1 MHTNIGKVTGTT
13 ALKKT
18 NLTLLSL
25 DASAANPQ
33 ESHSLGR
40 YVDLILCVPCPGMSL
55 GSLLMLTGKCIL
67 EAEVRFGCGKGLHEA
82 RKLKFG
88 VSVFPKKFPR
98 RKGFPQKTQ
107 GEEDHSEER
116 GPFKSRCF
124 LDGRQRTFH

>member
-1 MHTNIGKVTGTT
+1 MHTNVGKVTGTT

-25 DASAANPQ
+25 DVSAANPQ

-67 EAEVRFGCGKGLHEA
+67 EAEVRFECGKGLHEA

-107 GEEDHSEER
+107 GEEDCSEER
-116 GPFKSRCF
+116 GSFKSRCF